1 MKKKLMSLVAIAAI
15 GLSVWGY
22 SENQNSV
29 EFSDLA
35 LANVEALANGE
46 DGGITCDRNCSTN
59 NGQCWTREGRYCVYG
74 GYQYQHCSC

>member
-15 GLSVWGY
+15 GLSVWRY

-46 DGGITCDRNCSTN
+46 TDSEHCDRLCSYAPN
-59 NGQCWTREGRYCVYG
+59 FYCLLESSSAYI
-74 GYQYQHCSC
+74 YCFSKYPR